1 MIRVRGRCVGGRIE
15 LESPVPLTDGTPVE
29 VVVQPIP
36 DDPDDWADAAA
47 ERLEREWDND
57 RDAVYDDWK
66 RLYGQ
71 PG

>member
-15 LESPVPLTDGTPVE
+15 LDDPVPFTDGTPVE
-29 VVVQPIP
+29 VVIEAVP
-36 DDPDDWADAAA
+36 DAADWADVAA

-66 RLYGQ
+66 RLYGR